1 MKLHDDKLVTAGHTP
16 LGGARK
22 DPVNE
27 PQSQIRQRKAEL
39 FKALAHPLRIWVLE
53 LLMDGEKPVGELIT
67 LTRAESSHLSQQLGV
82 LRGAGVLV
90 SRREGSNVYYRVRD
104 PRTLHLIV
112 TAKEIL
118 ATSLMESREL
128 LADLQGS
135 GPEPTGPRQRPS
147 RAASK
152 RR

>member
-1 MKLHDDKLVTAGHTP
+1 
-16 LGGARK
+16 
-22 DPVNE
+22 VNE
-27 PQSQIRQRKAEL
+27 PRSQIRQREAEL
-39 FKALAHPLRIWVLE
+39 FKAVAHPLRIWVLE
-53 LLMDGEKPVGELIT
+53 LLMGGEKPVGELIT
-67 LTRAESSHLSQQLGV
+67 LTGAESSHLSQQLGV

-135 GPEPTGPRQRPS
+135 GPEPTGLGQHR